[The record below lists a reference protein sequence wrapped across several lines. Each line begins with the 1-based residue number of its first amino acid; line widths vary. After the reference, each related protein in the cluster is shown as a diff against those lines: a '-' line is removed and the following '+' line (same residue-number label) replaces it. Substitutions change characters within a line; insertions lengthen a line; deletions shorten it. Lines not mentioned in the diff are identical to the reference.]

1 MMEGNHIYWAHTC
14 SRYWIRPLISVI
26 SLVFITLWSMNF
38 PQFTE
43 GESRIRWND
52 LPKATQVENGGCRT
66 MSTNLY
72 NSKVPTLLPG
82 AGQEITSSEWGLVY
96 ISHAD
101 EARVTSVLPVQVWK
115 KHRGD
120 EQNIPFRNKR
130 QYGKGRTTTFH
141 SVMSDRTVCDD
152 GIVLCLPCPT
162 WQPLATLAMQHLQC
176 AGGGV
181 YGEIL
186 SQPFLTARIPFP
198 SCLPTEQGSLYQLLV
213 FFLRV
218 NCSIHSCRFGVYVGG
233 EEFRIF
239 LRGHLKPE
247 PSPAI
252 SKCHCPAF
260 WPP

>member
-1 MMEGNHIYWAHTC
+1 MRQGWLQCY
-14 SRYWIRPLISVI
+14 
-26 SLVFITLWSMNF
+26 
-38 PQFTE
+38 Q
-43 GESRIRWND
+43 
-52 LPKATQVENGGCRT
+52 CRCERNT
-66 MSTNLY
+66 AGMSKTFLSETKDNTG
-72 NSKVPTLLPG
+72 KV
-82 AGQEITSSEWGLVY
+82 GLQP
-96 ISHAD
+96 STA
-101 EARVTSVLPVQVWK
+101 
-115 KHRGD
+115 
-120 EQNIPFRNKR
+120 
-130 QYGKGRTTTFH
+130 
-141 SVMSDRTVCDD
+141 VMSDRTVCDD

-162 WQPLATLAMQHLQC
+162 WQPLTTLAMQHLQC